1 MSFDIKTVDFLQQKL
16 FRFAC
21 IEWENKASIM
31 NSKGLKYTKC
41 MEVPLFVVNLALL
54 YAFLITVSHLLAWVT
69 IANHEK
75 TIEELKEI
83 LLTRNEQQKQES
95 LNADT
100 LKRDDVEKTSMQD
113 SNVLKV
119 GFLCFR

>member
-1 MSFDIKTVDFLQQKL
+1 MK
-16 FRFAC
+16 
-21 IEWENKASIM
+21 
-31 NSKGLKYTKC
+31 SKELKYTKC

-83 LLTRNEQQKQES
+83 LLTRNEEKQTQSSNEE
-95 LNADT
+95 N
-100 LKRDDVEKTSMQD
+100 LKREVIENSSVQA

-119 GFLCFR
+119 GFICFHLFWSSLAVASNFY